1 MGSGLANGKIAYAS
15 RLALVVP
22 QLLGVVVIVFVITH
36 MVPGDPVTAL
46 VGDYPAPP
54 DYVAALR
61 HDLGLDQ
68 SLWVQFLDYAGNLL
82 RGNLGFSFAYDAPV
96 SVVIGERIGPTLLL
110 AGSAFLLGTF
120 GGIVLGV
127 LAAVRHLRTL
137 DHAVTIFALIGFSIP
152 AFWLSQLLVL
162 LFAVT
167 LGWLPSL
174 GMHAL
179 HSAPTAFGEV
189 ADVARHLALPVLAL
203 STGHLALMTRL
214 VRTSM
219 IETLHQDY
227 VRTARA
233 KGLASRLVIFKHAL
247 RNALLPV
254 IAAGGYSV
262 GLLLSTSALV
272 ETVFG
277 WPGMG
282 RLLYDS
288 LFKRDY
294 PVLVGIFIV
303 TSLAAIL
310 ANLAADVL
318 QARID
323 PRSRA

>member
-1 MGSGLANGKIAYAS
+1 LKLSGYAS

-22 QLLGVVVIVFVITH
+22 QLFGVVVIVFVITH
-36 MVPGDPVTAL
+36 LIPGDPVTAL

-54 DYVAALR
+54 DYIATLR

-68 SLWVQFLDYAGNLL
+68 PVWIQFMDYAGHLIH
-82 RGNLGFSFAYDAPV
+82 GDLGYSFAYNAPV
-96 SVVIGERIGPTLLL
+96 VSVIGERIGATLIL
-110 AGSAFLLGTF
+110 AASAFVLGTF

-127 LAAVRHLRTL
+127 LAAVRHLRAT
-137 DHAVTIFALIGFSIP
+137 DHMVTVLALVGFSIP
-152 AFWLSQLLVL
+152 GFWLSQLLVL
-162 LFAVT
+162 LFAVK
-167 LGWLPSL
+167 LEWLPSL
-174 GMHAL
+174 GMHGL
-179 HSAPTAFGEV
+179 HSEPTAFGEV
-189 ADVARHLALPVLAL
+189 LDLGRHLILPVLAL

-214 VRTSM
+214 VRSSM
-219 IETLHQDY
+219 IETLHLDF

-233 KGLASRLVIFKHAL
+233 KGLAVVVVVFKHAL
-247 RNALLPV
+247 RNALIPV

-288 LFKRDY
+288 LYKRDY

-303 TSLAAIL
+303 VSLAAIL
-310 ANLAADVL
+310 ANLGADIL
-318 QARID
+318 QARVD

>member
-1 MGSGLANGKIAYAS
+1 VKVSGYVS
-15 RLALVVP
+15 RVALIVP
-22 QLLGVVVIVFVITH
+22 QLFGVVVIVFTITH
-36 MVPGDPVTAL
+36 LIPGDPITAL

-54 DYVAALR
+54 DYVAQLR

-68 SLWVQFLDYAGNLL
+68 SLWVQFADYASHLV
-82 RGNLGFSFAYDAPV
+82 RGDLGYSFAYDAPV
-96 SVVIGERIGPTLLL
+96 AQVIGARIGPTLIL
-110 AGSAFLLGTF
+110 AASAFLLGTS

-127 LAAVRHLRTL
+127 VAAVRHLRAA
-137 DHAVTIFALIGFSIP
+137 DYAVTVLALIGFSIP
-152 AFWLSQLLVL
+152 GFWLSQLLVL
-162 LFAVT
+162 LFAVD

-179 HSAPTAFGEV
+179 HTEPTALGELV
-189 ADVARHLALPVLAL
+189 DLARHLVLPVLAL
-203 STGHLALMTRL
+203 STGHLALVTRL
-214 VRTSM
+214 VRSSM
-219 IETLHQDY
+219 IETLQLDFI
-227 VRTARA
+227 RTARA
-233 KGLASRLVIFKHAL
+233 KGLGLRLVVFKHAL

-288 LFKRDY
+288 LYKRDY
-294 PVLVGIFIV
+294 PVLIGIFIV
-303 TSLAAIL
+303 VSLAAIL

-318 QARID
+318 QVRVD
-323 PRSRA
+323 PRSRT